1 MNINWQTLYFLI
13 AIGVLLFAFPNG
25 VGNIILFLITASFG
39 IYTLYR
45 MNRKKWENPAIT
57 KQERGRGVVLITFY
71 TIMYALLETSW
82 VLQGSG
88 GLIGDTLD
96 VLWTLLESIQ
106 GIVLLYLIFQ
116 VNLELNFYESTD
128 PNSKEGIITRILKGR
143 LYTQSNW
150 HQSKCRQCKC
160 AKCKFKEEKQNEHS

>member
-1 MNINWQTLYFLI
+1 MNINWQTLCFLI

-45 MNRKKWENPAIT
+45 INRKKWENPAIT

-88 GLIGDTLD
+88 DLIGGTIDIL
-96 VLWTLLESIQ
+96 LSLLEGIQ

-128 PNSKEGIITRILKGR
+128 PNSKEGIITQILKGR

-150 HQSKCRQCKC
+150 RQSKCRKCKC
-160 AKCKFKEEKQNEHS
+160 AECKFKENK